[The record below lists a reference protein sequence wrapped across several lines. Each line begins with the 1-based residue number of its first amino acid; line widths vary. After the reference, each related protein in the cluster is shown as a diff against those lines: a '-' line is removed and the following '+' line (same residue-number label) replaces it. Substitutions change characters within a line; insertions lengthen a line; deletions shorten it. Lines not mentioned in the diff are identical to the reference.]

1 VEVNIHHITHSTNI
15 KYNAKTGSF
24 STPLGVLTPDAIS
37 TARDLLNELKRL
49 DGLKRKQKKKRADC
63 VRDYF
68 QLVPKDFG
76 TKIPPVEELIATDE
90 QFQEEA
96 AILDALESAIST
108 DNPAA
113 NGKQK
118 LFECR
123 LVKIPHYTDEGK
135 ELFRK
140 TRDLYYKTRNTRHHP
155 AAAALQMTRLYEVE
169 IGEMKRRFDTAAG
182 KLGNVRN
189 DLWHGTRASNLL
201 SILKHGLV
209 IPPSNA
215 AHCTGRLFGN
225 GIYTSLQSTKALNYA
240 TDFWNRSGSRNQRTF
255 MFLCEVAL
263 GKMHKPRTF
272 GGGYPVRGTNS
283 TWVEPGQGGV
293 LNHECIV
300 YDTSQI
306 NLRYLAE
313 FGAK

>member
-1 VEVNIHHITHSTNI
+1 
-15 KYNAKTGSF
+15 NAKTGSF

-37 TARDLLNELKRL
+37 AARDLLNELKRL

-68 QLVPKDFG
+68 QLVPKGFG

-140 TRDLYYKTRNTRHHP
+140 TRDLYYKTRNTRH
-155 AAAALQMTRLYEVE
+155 
-169 IGEMKRRFDTAAG
+169 
-182 KLGNVRN
+182 
-189 DLWHGTRASNLL
+189 
-201 SILKHGLV
+201 
-209 IPPSNA
+209 
-215 AHCTGRLFGN
+215 
-225 GIYTSLQSTKALNYA
+225 
-240 TDFWNRSGSRNQRTF
+240 
-255 MFLCEVAL
+255 
-263 GKMHKPRTF
+263 
-272 GGGYPVRGTNS
+272 
-283 TWVEPGQGGV
+283 
-293 LNHECIV
+293 
-300 YDTSQI
+300 
-306 NLRYLAE
+306 
-313 FGAK
+313 